1 MEKIRAFIA
10 IELPDAVRAALSG
23 VQDRLRAERHPYV
36 KWVDP
41 GGIHLTLKF
50 LGNID
55 AEKVSPITE
64 AIARAA
70 QGVSPFHLQL
80 KGLGAFPNRRRPQV
94 IWVAATGDV
103 ERLASLQKGID
114 RSLVALGFSP
124 ESRPFTAH
132 LTLGRL
138 RERASAGERQ
148 RIGESLMTS
157 QPEEVPFQAGE
168 ISLMRSTLTPS
179 GAIYSRISSIPLETS
194 SQIT

>member
-1 MEKIRAFIA
+1 VEKIRAFIA
-10 IELPDAVRAALSG
+10 IELPDAASDALSS
-23 VQDRLRAERHPYV
+23 VQGGLGAERHPYV

-55 AEKVSPITE
+55 AGKVSAITD

-70 QGVSPFHLQL
+70 QGVSPFRLEL
-80 KGLGAFPNRRRPQV
+80 GGLGAFPNPRRPNV
-94 IWVAATGDV
+94 IWVAVTGDV
-103 ERLASLQKGID
+103 ERLASLQRGID
-114 RSLVALGFSP
+114 RLLVPLGFSP

-148 RIGESLMTS
+148 RIGESLTTV
-157 QPEEVPFQAGE
+157 QPEEVYFEVGE
-168 ISLMRSTLTPS
+168 VSLMRSTLTPS
-179 GAIYSRISSIPLETS
+179 GALYSRLSSIPLEAG
-194 SQIT
+194 

>member
-10 IELPDAVRAALSG
+10 VELPHAVSDALSS
-23 VQDRLRAERHPYV
+23 VQGGLRAERHPYV

-55 AEKVSPITE
+55 AGNVSAITA

-70 QGVSPFHLQL
+70 QGVSPFRLGL
-80 KGLGAFPNRRRPQV
+80 GGLGAFPNPRRPNV
-94 IWVAATGDV
+94 IWVAVTGDV

-114 RSLVALGFSP
+114 RLLVPLGFSA

-138 RERASAGERQ
+138 RQTASPPERQ
-148 RIGESLMTS
+148 RIGESLITI
-157 QPEEVPFQAGE
+157 QPGEVTFEVGE
-168 ISLMRSTLTPS
+168 VSLMRSTLTPS
-179 GAIYSRISSIPLETS
+179 GALYSRLSSVPLEAG
-194 SQIT
+194 

>member
-1 MEKIRAFIA
+1 MERIRAFIA
-10 IELPDAVRAALSG
+10 IELPDTISDALSL
-23 VQDRLRAERHPYV
+23 VQGRLRAERHPYV

-55 AEKVSPITE
+55 ADKVSPITE

-70 QGVSPFHLQL
+70 QGVSPFHLEL
-80 KGLGAFPNRRRPQV
+80 GGVGAFPNLRRPNV
-94 IWVAATGDV
+94 IWLAVKGDV

-114 RSLVALGFSP
+114 HSLVPLGFSP

-138 RERASAGERQ
+138 RERASAAERQ
-148 RIGESLMTS
+148 RIGESLMTAK
-157 QPEEVPFQAGE
+157 PEEVPFQVGE

-179 GAIYSRISSIPLETS
+179 GAIYSRLSSIPLEVG
-194 SQIT
+194 

>member
-10 IELPDAVRAALSG
+10 IELPDAISDALSSMQG
-23 VQDRLRAERHPYV
+23 GLRAERHPYV
-36 KWVDP
+36 KWVNP

-50 LGNID
+50 LGDID
-55 AEKVSPITE
+55 ADKVSPITE

-70 QGVSPFHLQL
+70 QGVSPFHLEL
-80 KGLGAFPNRRRPQV
+80 GDLGAFPNPRRPNV
-94 IWVAATGDV
+94 IWVAVTGDV

-114 RSLVALGFSP
+114 HSLVPLGFSP
-124 ESRPFTAH
+124 ESRPFTPH

-148 RIGESLMTS
+148 RIGESLVTAKS
-157 QPEEVPFQAGE
+157 EVVPFQAGE

-179 GAIYSRISSIPLETS
+179 GAIYSRLSSIPLETA
-194 SQIT
+194 

>member
-10 IELPDAVRAALSG
+10 IELPDAVSDALSL
-23 VQDRLRAERHPYV
+23 VQGRLRVERHPYV

-41 GGIHLTLKF
+41 GAIHLTLKF

-55 AEKVSPITE
+55 VEKVSPITE

-70 QGVSPFHLQL
+70 QGVSPFHLEL
-80 KGLGAFPNRRRPQV
+80 GGLGAFPNLRRPNV
-94 IWVAATGDV
+94 IWVAVKGDV
-103 ERLASLQKGID
+103 ERLASLQREID
-114 RSLVALGFSP
+114 HFLVPFGFSP

-138 RERASAGERQ
+138 RERASAAERQ
-148 RIGESLMTS
+148 RIGESLITAK
-157 QPEEVPFQAGE
+157 PEEVPFQVGE

-179 GAIYSRISSIPLETS
+179 GAIYSRLSSVPLAVA
-194 SQIT
+194 